1 MGTFK
6 PKEDRPAVEAHF
18 SCVAPLL
25 CVLPLDTNNESLFI
39 GVIGV
44 GMFEAFD
51 RTPLDMDVIDTSWM
65 DSNVQALRHS
75 YFNVNRWLIDDIREI
90 ITTKRR
96 ARQRTGPSPSTFSE
110 SPPP

>member
-18 SCVAPLL
+18 SCVAQLL

-44 GMFEAFD
+44 GMFEAFEG
-51 RTPLDMDVIDTSWM
+51 MKEEKK
-65 DSNVQALRHS
+65 QATWGKQKSIRKS
-75 YFNVNRWLIDDIREI
+75 IKKKNFKVDDIGNCYGRVE
-90 ITTKRR
+90 
-96 ARQRTGPSPSTFSE
+96 
-110 SPPP
+110 